1 MLVTPETAMGI
12 GAIRAC
18 VTLLAESIAQ
28 LPVELYQRD
37 EKAVGAG
44 QRIIPVRCDPFAAKQ
59 KGHQL

>member
-12 GAIRAC
+12 RAIRAC

-37 EKAVGAG
+37 EKGGRRRATDH
-44 QRIIPVRCDPFAAKQ
+44 PCTM
-59 KGHQL
+59 